1 MKPRI
6 LITPRALTRE
16 GDPALELLRDAG
28 YELVFA
34 PAGETP
40 GEETLLRLAPGC
52 VGWLA
57 GVEPVSERV
66 LRRAAGSGLRVIS
79 RNGTG
84 VDNVPLAAARQ
95 AGVRVLRAEGANA
108 RGVAELTIT
117 LALAAL
123 RHLPE
128 TSAALKTG
136 RWHRRGGLEIEGRR
150 FVLIGCGAVGRIVVR
165 LALGLGA
172 RAAAF
177 DPFPGP
183 DFAPGTGF
191 SWLSSLEEGL
201 ASADVLS
208 LHCPP
213 PPDGRPLLDPAR
225 FGQLKPGA
233 CLVNTAR
240 AGLVDEVAALCALE
254 DGRLR
259 CYATDV
265 FNTEP
270 PAPSALL
277 AHERVIA
284 TPHLG
289 GFTQESIARA
299 TRAAVDN
306 LLAALADQS
315 SAP

>member
-1 MKPRI
+1 MKCI

-16 GDPALELLRDAG
+16 GDPALELLRTAG

-40 GEETLLRLAPGC
+40 SEETLLRLVPGC

-66 LRRAAGSGLRVIS
+66 LRHATDLRAIS

-84 VDNVPLAAARQ
+84 VDNLPLVAARQ

-108 RGVAELTIT
+108 RGVAELTIA

-128 TSAALKTG
+128 TSAALKGG
-136 RWHRRGGLEIEGRR
+136 RWHRRGGLEIEDRG

-177 DPFPGP
+177 DPFP
-183 DFAPGTGF
+183 DLAFAPGVNF
-191 SWLSSLEEGL
+191 SWLSSLEEAL
-201 ASADVLS
+201 AAADVLS

-213 PPDGRPLLDPAR
+213 PPDGRPLLDQ
-225 FGQLKPGA
+225 GQFEHLKPGA

-240 AGLVDEVAALCALE
+240 AGLVDEAAALRALE

-265 FNTEP
+265 FTTEP

-289 GFTQESIARA
+289 GFTQESISRA
-299 TRAAVDN
+299 TLAAVEN
-306 LLAALADQS
+306 LLTALTLPPLAS
-315 SAP
+315 V